1 QQLGRINLLVGENNS
16 GKTSLLEAMQ
26 LFCSQCNLEILR
38 ETMNNR
44 SEYFYNDELR
54 RESEIGKDGELDIRH
69 LFYGHEIEPG
79 SQLSI
84 IDNNQNKL
92 TLSIEL
98 PPSDEKIPDEFKELQ
113 FKVSLTPKLENET
126 FILPLSSNGGLPVF
140 HIRKFRTNSKNPRP
154 K

>member
-1 QQLGRINLLVGENNS
+1 
-16 GKTSLLEAMQ
+16 
-26 LFCSQCNLEILR
+26 
-38 ETMNNR
+38 
-44 SEYFYNDELR
+44 
-54 RESEIGKDGELDIRH
+54 
-69 LFYGHEIEPG
+69 PG

-140 HIRKFRTNSKNPRP
+140 HIRKFRTNAKPTTKNTIYYIIIFKNRSNDRLI
-154 K
+154 